1 MHCNTT
7 GDVSP
12 HRLRADSR
20 HCHSTREIHE
30 HLSADEMTD
39 LFVVLCSS
47 VSSTMHFTSGLI
59 AAHTRPKFPH
69 ALADVRRHTDLCVAA
84 SNPYSALHR

>member
-1 MHCNTT
+1 MPCIVTPPVMCLH
-7 GDVSP
+7 

-47 VSSTMHFTSGLI
+47 VSSTMHFTSGLSG
-59 AAHTRPKFPH
+59 AHTRPKFPPINGCRMQQ
-69 ALADVRRHTDLCVAA
+69 V
-84 SNPYSALHR
+84 